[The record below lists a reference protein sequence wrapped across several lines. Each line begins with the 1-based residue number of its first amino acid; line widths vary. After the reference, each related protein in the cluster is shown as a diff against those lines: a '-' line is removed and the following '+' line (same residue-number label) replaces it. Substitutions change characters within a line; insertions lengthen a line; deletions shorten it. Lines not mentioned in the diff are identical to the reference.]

1 MCENVYEADKK
12 EKSVIYCCTHGT
24 VLPQD
29 SVIYCCSFSSMQ
41 KILKAENSQ
50 KKKNGANGKAGSD
63 EATVQSGSKYKLGLI
78 DILFSQKQFN
88 KYY

>member
-41 KILKAENSQ
+41 KILKDGLK
-50 KKKNGANGKAGSD
+50 KKKNGANGKAVSD